1 MRRVRTSP
9 RVGRLT
15 LRTTN
20 LEDSVFQVQDVD
32 VVVSRADN
40 QTVVLSQRDHW
51 SHDAGTRTE
60 VSQTH
65 ELTRL
70 LRTME
75 LISGISRLDLKQ
87 DPVSGAGKQ
96 TAGAEERVSPVVW
109 SLCPHGFDVLQKIPR
124 MSQAVLPRSRC
135 HGNAHLL
142 DEFAPAPGA
151 DLSVSCAH
159 KMRVGGQ
166 QAEDGTFVSCKTAT
180 S

>member
-9 RVGRLT
+9 GVGRLT

-40 QTVVLSQRDHW
+40 QTVVLSQRDHR

-60 VSQTH
+60 VSPTH
-65 ELTRL
+65 ELTL
-70 LRTME
+70 ELRTME

-96 TAGAEERVSPVVW
+96 TAGAQERVSPVVW
-109 SLCPHGFDVLQKIPR
+109 SLCPHGFDVLKKNPPNESSCSPR
-124 MSQAVLPRSRC
+124 KP
-135 HGNAHLL
+135 
-142 DEFAPAPGA
+142 
-151 DLSVSCAH
+151 LSWQCSP
-159 KMRVGGQ
+159 
-166 QAEDGTFVSCKTAT
+166 S
-180 S
+180 